1 MASSV
6 RERTAVRRRVGLF
19 PSIAPSLN
27 STLDERSPE
36 DAALCPEIDCLREH
50 FPDDLLAEAAQ
61 RALAI
66 GVGAER
72 VLITAGAI
80 DEEEYLRTLAEALGL
95 TFDSL
100 DGVPRAQCPIDDQRL
115 IEAGAAGMLP
125 LTVAGELHLVVAP
138 RGTAVRRIIALVEEK
153 PELAHRVRFT
163 TSERLTAFVFRHSA
177 GAIAANAADA
187 LKSAWPVLSAA
198 SPRWRFNMLAAVIV
212 ALFAL
217 TALIIAPAVTVLV
230 AEISLTVVFLA
241 WLALRLAGIVIERR
255 SADPPLAWR
264 DDELPVYTVIS
275 ALYHEAASV
284 DGLLTAIERFDY
296 PGIMAQTPQ
305 EVNPRRPYIPA
316 HGRDTH
322 SHNAAPQAQRDC
334 RLHPAL

>member
-1 MASSV
+1 MALSV

-27 STLDERSPE
+27 STWDERSPE
-36 DAALCPEIDCLREH
+36 DAALCPEIDCLRER

-72 VLITAGAI
+72 VLIAAGAI
-80 DEEEYLRTLAEALGL
+80 GEEDYLRTLAHVLDL

-100 DGVPRAQCPIDDQRL
+100 DGVPRTQCPIDDQRL
-115 IEAGAAGMLP
+115 IEAGAAGMVP
-125 LTVAGELHLVVAP
+125 LTVGGELYLVVAP

-153 PELAHRVRFT
+153 PELAQRVRFT

-177 GAIAANAADA
+177 GAIAANATDA

-198 SPRWRFNMLAAVIV
+198 SPRWRFNRMPTVVV

-217 TALIIAPAVTVLV
+217 AALIIAPAPTVLV
-230 AEISLTVVFLA
+230 AEVSLTAVFLA

-275 ALYHEAASV
+275 ALY
-284 DGLLTAIERFDY
+284 TR
-296 PGIMAQTPQ
+296 Q
-305 EVNPRRPYIPA
+305 RPSRA
-316 HGRDTH
+316 
-322 SHNAAPQAQRDC
+322 C
-334 RLHPAL
+334 